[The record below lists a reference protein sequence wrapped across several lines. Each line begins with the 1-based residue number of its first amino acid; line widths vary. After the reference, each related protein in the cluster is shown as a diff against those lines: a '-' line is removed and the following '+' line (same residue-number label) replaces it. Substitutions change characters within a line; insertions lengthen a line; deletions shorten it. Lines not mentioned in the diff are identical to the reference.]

1 MTKTEEKGVQK
12 ATIKGLDPAII
23 ESLVL
28 NGNIGGLTAQ
38 QKIEYYNEFCKHLGL
53 NPITQPFQVLKF
65 QGKEVL
71 YATKNCTEQLRQLHG
86 VSVIK
91 QDIRSM
97 ADVYIVTVTVQNKH
111 GRQDL
116 ATGALKTKGLTG
128 DALANAIMKCET
140 KAKRRATLSICGLGM
155 LDETE
160 VETISHDTVEQTV
173 EDIEDE
179 QKNESEILED
189 VIKEVEACKT
199 LDELKK
205 VWASYNFMQ
214 VNAAFAEAKEKRKK
228 QLTGE
233 EVPEAEVI
241 EEEPTK
247 EEKS

>member
-1 MTKTEEKGVQK
+1 
-12 ATIKGLDPAII
+12 
-23 ESLVL
+23 
-28 NGNIGGLTAQ
+28 
-38 QKIEYYNEFCKHLGL
+38 
-53 NPITQPFQVLKF
+53 
-65 QGKEVL
+65 
-71 YATKNCTEQLRQLHG
+71 
-86 VSVIK
+86 
-91 QDIRSM
+91 
-97 ADVYIVTVTVQNKH
+97 
-111 GRQDL
+111 
-116 ATGALKTKGLTG
+116 
-128 DALANAIMKCET
+128 
-140 KAKRRATLSICGLGM
+140 
-155 LDETE
+155 
-160 VETISHDTVEQTV
+160 V